1 MREINITLLPDN
13 VTVAVP
19 EGENLLRAAHVAGV
33 HINSSCGGQ
42 GTCGKCRVLIKK
54 GSVTGGKT
62 EKISDRDFAKGY
74 RLACLSHVDT
84 TLEVEIP
91 PESRLHRGI
100 LDASRVKRPTGRL
113 AMPREAEALAGPHH
127 PVIEKKC
134 ITIDMPDL
142 EDNASD
148 LSRTLRALKK
158 QHAIEDVSVDYP
170 AIRQLSA
177 AIRDGGWKATAAIL
191 HTRMGPRPGNS
202 HPRIIAIEAGDT
214 TVRHFSIA
222 IDVGTTT
229 VCGELLD
236 LARGETI
243 AEASDYNGQIQY
255 GEDVISRM
263 VFAQKGDGLSVLQK
277 TVAGTINGVIAE
289 LLRRGNVGI
298 DDVPHVAIAA
308 NTAMTH
314 ILLGLDTRHI
324 RSAPYTPAVNQMPP
338 VRASELG
345 LDLPGHAYLY
355 AMPMISSYVGGDIVA
370 GVLASGLHRR
380 KTNTLFIDIGT
391 NGEIVVGNKEWL
403 VTASCSAGPA
413 FEGGGIR
420 HGMRAT
426 FGAIEEIRI
435 DPETC
440 EPVVFTIGEEKPKG
454 VCGSGIINIVAEFL
468 ETGLLEPNGKFR
480 TDGKIGRLRR
490 GTDGMEYVL
499 VTADRSGI
507 DGDIVITE
515 VDIDNFMRAKGAMYA
530 GYQTLLESVGLSHGD
545 LDEVIIAGAF
555 GSYVDIEKSIVT
567 GLFPDLPV
575 ERFSFIGN
583 SSLQGAR
590 LATMSRELLAEAEE
604 IAARMTNFELSENKS
619 FMDHYVA
626 SLFFPHTEIRN
637 FPSVMEKFR
646 NIGGTCGPARGG
658 AG

>member
-1 MREINITLLPDN
+1 MQEINITLLPDN

-19 EGENLLRAAHVAGV
+19 RGENLLRAANVAGV

-42 GTCGKCRVLIKK
+42 GTCGKCRVKVVSGIVK
-54 GSVTGGKT
+54 GGKT
-62 EKISDRDFAKGY
+62 EKLSEADYTKGY
-74 RLACLSHVDT
+74 RLACLTHMETS
-84 TLEVEIP
+84 LEVEIP

-100 LDASRVKRPTGRL
+100 LDARAKKPTGRL
-113 AMPREAEALAGPHH
+113 AMPREVEAMAGPHH
-127 PVIEKKC
+127 PVIEKNF
-134 ITIDMPDL
+134 ISIDIPNI

-158 QHAIEDVSVDYP
+158 QHDLEDVSVDYP
-170 AIRQLSA
+170 AIRGLSA
-177 AIRDGGWKATAAIL
+177 AVRDSGGKATATIL
-191 HTRMGPRPGNS
+191 HTRIGTKPGNS
-202 HPRIIAIEAGDT
+202 HPRVIAINAGDT
-214 TVRHFSIA
+214 TTRHYSIA

-236 LARGETI
+236 LAHGDI
-243 AEASDYNGQIQY
+243 IVEASDYNGQIRY

-263 VFAQKGDGLSVLQK
+263 VFAQKGDGLSILQK
-277 TVAGTINGVIAE
+277 TVTGTMNNVIAE
-289 LLRRGNVGI
+289 LLRKGSINRKDVSHITIAGNTV
-298 DDVPHVAIAA
+298 
-308 NTAMTH
+308 MTH
-314 ILLGLDTRHI
+314 LLLGLDTRFI
-324 RSAPYTPAVNQMPP
+324 RSAPYTPVVNQMPP
-338 VRASELG
+338 VRATELG
-345 LDLPGHAYLY
+345 LELPDHAYLY
-355 AMPMISSYVGGDIVA
+355 TMPMISSYVGGDIVA

-380 KTNTLFIDIGT
+380 DKNTLFIDIGT
-391 NGEIVVGNKEWL
+391 NGEIVVGNRDWL

-435 DPETC
+435 DPATC

-480 TDGKIGRLRR
+480 TDVQSDRLRR
-490 GTDGMEYVL
+490 GSDGTEYVL
-499 VTADRSGI
+499 VRADRSGI

-530 GYQTLLESVGLSHGD
+530 GYQTLLESVGLSRND

-590 LATMSRELLAEAEE
+590 LVTMSRELLNEAEE

-626 SLFFPHTEIRN
+626 ALFFPHTEMRY
-637 FPSVMEKFR
+637 FPTVTERFKSIGKGCQPEKGETR
-646 NIGGTCGPARGG
+646 
-658 AG
+658 